1 MVAGGGGHLGAVKV
15 GRVLGGGAEAEPWV
29 DPAAHNTAAVRL
41 GALALSLGAA
51 AGGAGA
57 AFSSTRMAAFVH
69 LTAYA
74 CYLGSMVWTTFIAGI
89 TMFKNLPRKEFGKLQ
104 AKLFPLYFALHAA
117 CLVAM
122 GGALALGG
130 GVPSGAVWGLGLSLA
145 ATAANLLFVEPKTT
159 ANMFARYAMQ
169 EGGAVAYDE
178 GQAAALKKEFGLL
191 HGLSSLLNLGCLC
204 YALAHGW
211 RMLV

>member
-1 MVAGGGGHLGAVKV
+1 M
-15 GRVLGGGAEAEPWV
+15 
-29 DPAAHNTAAVRL
+29 
-41 GALALSLGAA
+41 GAA

-57 AFSSTRMAAFVH
+57 VFSSGRVAAFVH

-89 TMFKNLPRKEFGKLQ
+89 VMFKNLPRKEFGKLQ
-104 AKLFPLYFALHAA
+104 AKLFPKYFALHAA

-145 ATAANLLFVEPKTT
+145 ATACNLFVVEPKTT

-169 EGGAVAYDE
+169 EGGAVVYDE

-211 RMLV
+211 RILV